1 MGHWQSG
8 APAGCGCRAAGA
20 GRFPAGCPIGAVAA
34 TRRPGGGLRHSAP
47 ELAVNLQASL
57 SGQADFAIGN
67 VAGSNIFN
75 ILIVLGLSALIAP
88 LVIAPRALRFDL
100 PLAIGLSVLA
110 LGLGFN
116 GSIERAEGAVLAAGG
131 AVYTVGSFWA
141 GRQRQPQQPVQSSMQ
156 ERPLPSVALLAG
168 GLGLLVGGSSLL
180 VESATALAQALG
192 ISELAISIAV
202 IGPGT
207 SLPELATS
215 AVAALRG
222 ARDLSVGN
230 TNPRSLCAR
239 SRSPKLPQYG
249 SHVLWWACICC
260 SNWYNAIGSN
270 IFNILGVLGL
280 SSALTPGGLEV
291 ASEALRLDLPVMV
304 LVALACWPVC
314 WTGGR
319 IARWEG
325 ALFVSY
331 YAAYLAYLLLD
342 ALDLP
347 FLPAFGRALFWGAL
361 PLTLLVLLASS
372 LHYYRL
378 VRRTR

>member
-1 MGHWQSG
+1 VNGGTIGSLAVG
-8 APAGCGCRAAGA
+8 LLLLVAGA
-20 GRFPAGCPIGAVAA
+20 ELLVRGGSQLAA
-34 TRRPGGGLRHSAP
+34 RLGLSPLLVGLVVVGYGTSAP
-47 ELAVNLQASL
+47 ELAVNLQANL

-88 LVIAPRALRFDL
+88 LAIAPRALRFDL

-110 LGLGFN
+110 LGLGLN

-141 GRQRQPQQPVQSSMQ
+141 GRQRQPQQPVQSPMQ

-192 ISELAISIAV
+192 ISELAIGIAV
-202 IGPGT
+202 IGSGT

-230 TNPRSLCAR
+230 
-239 SRSPKLPQYG
+239 
-249 SHVLWWACICC
+249 
-260 SNWYNAIGSN
+260 AIRSN

-280 SSALTPGGLEV
+280 SSALTPGGFEV

-325 ALFVSY
+325 ALFVGY

-342 ALDLP
+342 APHRQGWAQVLL
-347 FLPAFGRALFWGAL
+347 WGAL